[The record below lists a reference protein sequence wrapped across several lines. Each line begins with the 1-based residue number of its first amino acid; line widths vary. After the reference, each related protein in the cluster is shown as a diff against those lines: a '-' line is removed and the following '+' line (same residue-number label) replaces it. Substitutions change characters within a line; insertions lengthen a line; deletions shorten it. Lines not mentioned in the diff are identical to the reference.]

1 MMGHLCL
8 NHHLHVTLTLCILNY
23 CMDILNNRNNGLIIK
38 ISTPSFSYISSTSDI
53 AGCTKLFGRLGSRL
67 KWESMLRFKVLRENL
82 KHETYPLV
90 WLKDWG
96 RSVWDL
102 IAMLLS
108 LASTQAADCMFVLRG
123 SFKDWNL
130 RMWVLLLLLF
140 GQERKRA
147 KERFCVSNL
156 SHENENEWVITK

>member
-1 MMGHLCL
+1 MFEWKRYTCKK
-8 NHHLHVTLTLCILNY
+8 NY
-23 CMDILNNRNNGLIIK
+23 RSGVK
-38 ISTPSFSYISSTSDI
+38 IE
-53 AGCTKLFGRLGSRL
+53 RLGLKEGFKCSWELDFLPWLQYQTTASKLITNTCIKETRL
-67 KWESMLRFKVLRENL
+67 KWESMLRFKVLREDL

-108 LASTQAADCMFVLRG
+108 LASTQAADWMFVLRG